1 MNKHAQLESKEEKQT
16 YMVNTFDVYIHFNV
30 QN

>member
-1 MNKHAQLESKEEKQT
+1 MNKQLESKEEKQT
-16 YMVNTFDVYIHFNV
+16 YMDNTFDVYIHFNV